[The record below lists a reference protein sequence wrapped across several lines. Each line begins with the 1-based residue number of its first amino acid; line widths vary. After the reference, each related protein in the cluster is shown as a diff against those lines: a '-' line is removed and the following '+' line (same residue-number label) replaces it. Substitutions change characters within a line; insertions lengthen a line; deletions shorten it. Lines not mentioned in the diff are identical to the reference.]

1 MDNYVV
7 GIGACNVDFYVKSLV
22 EAKSNYD
29 HPSIINTSCG
39 GVTRNIL
46 DTLGI
51 LGVKSY
57 LLTCVGDDNLKDYI
71 FEKSNS
77 NIDFSK
83 VKIVKDTET
92 SKFIQMLDKNND
104 MLFAG
109 CDMSILNNL
118 DIDYIKEND
127 SLIRNAKVILIDP
140 SLKIDVLK
148 YIFETYKDLKIFLD
162 PISDNYAEAIKP
174 YINSVYEI
182 KPNIKE
188 LEVLVDSKIN
198 NEEETVNACKK
209 LIEQGV
215 TRVIVSMGK
224 NGSIFCSKEN
234 NFKVKLKEVENIKN
248 ASGAG
253 DGFMSLLI
261 YSYLNNIDDYH
272 SLELASA
279 AGILAVQSDSTN
291 QKDLSVKI
299 LEEIIKERK
308 I

>member
-46 DTLGI
+46 DTLGT
-51 LGVKSY
+51 LDVKSY

-148 YIFETYKDLKIFLD
+148 YIFETYKDSKIFLD
-162 PISDNYAEAIKP
+162 PISDNYAEVIKP

-188 LEVLVDSKIN
+188 LEILVDSKIN
-198 NEEETVNACKK
+198 SEEETIDACKK

>member
-7 GIGACNVDFYVKSLV
+7 GIGACNVDFYVKSLI
-22 EAKSNYD
+22 EIQTHYD
-29 HPSIINTSCG
+29 HPSVINSSCG

-46 DTLGI
+46 DTLGK

-57 LLTCVGDDNLKDYI
+57 LLSCVGDDKLKDYI
-71 FEKSNS
+71 YEKSNS
-77 NIDFSK
+77 NIDFSRVK
-83 VKIVKDTET
+83 VIKSVET
-92 SKFIQMLDKNND
+92 SKFIQILDKNND

-127 SLIRNAKVILIDP
+127 SLIRNAKVLLIDP
-140 SLKIDVLK
+140 SLRIDVLK
-148 YIFETYKDLKIFLD
+148 YILETYKDLRIFLD
-162 PISDNYAEAIKP
+162 PVSDNYAEVIKP
-174 YINSVYEI
+174 YISSIYEI

-198 NEEETVNACKK
+198 SDEETIDACKK

-215 TRVIVSMGK
+215 SRVVVSMGK
-224 NGSIFCSKEN
+224 NGSIFYSKED
-234 NFKVKLKEVENIKN
+234 NFKVKLKEVEDVTN

-261 YSYLNNIDDYH
+261 YSYINNIDDKH

-279 AGILAVQSDSTN
+279 AGILAVQSESTN
-291 QKDLSVKI
+291 QKVLSVKI